1 VVSKE
6 VKYILIAEVEG
17 QRLYRKKCDFD
28 MEVCIDVHGTLD
40 TAVESFL
47 LGMAILRH
55 CTGN

>member
-1 VVSKE
+1 
-6 VKYILIAEVEG
+6 LIAEVEG